1 MPCQKVDRGICS
13 EVSLISVHAIIFF
26 SMNNI
31 VKKKIVK
38 NESQKILF
46 SGQVDAHKIIN
57 LKTVPSTA

>member
-38 NESQKILF
+38 NECQEILF

-57 LKTVPSTA
+57 LKTVPRTA

>member
-38 NESQKILF
+38 NECQEILF